1 MANPGHVSIRCFTH
15 CVQSYRFTFLVQEGH
30 CCNRNY
36 QNPCGDLRCNFGFL
50 LVQAGAG
57 IWLHQ
62 QGQSAK
68 ESWQA
73 QQGWEG
79 HLRLSPPK
87 PVRGRWQ
94 AGVWLGVVYEP
105 ALEVALITCD
115 HLPLPRAG
123 QDLLLSLFLRSVKV
137 EKGEALSPNSEL
149 KLHNWIIVPLLVY
162 KIQPY
167 NSFQR

>member
-50 LVQAGAG
+50 LVQSGAG

-68 ESWQA
+68 ESWQV

-94 AGVWLGVVYEP
+94 AGCVQEWSMSRPWKWLSSLV
-105 ALEVALITCD
+105 ITYLCQSWTG
-115 HLPLPRAG
+115 LTPQPLPQVCKSGEGR
-123 QDLLLSLFLRSVKV
+123 SIVSKLRTETAQLDNCSI
-137 EKGEALSPNSEL
+137 ACL
-149 KLHNWIIVPLLVY
+149 
-162 KIQPY
+162 
-167 NSFQR
+167 